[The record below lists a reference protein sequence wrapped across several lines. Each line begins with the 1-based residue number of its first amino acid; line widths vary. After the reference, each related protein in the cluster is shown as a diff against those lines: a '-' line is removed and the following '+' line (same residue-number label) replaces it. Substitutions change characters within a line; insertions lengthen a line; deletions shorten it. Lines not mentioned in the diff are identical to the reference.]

1 MIKHIVVWRLK
12 DRSKAESMK
21 AALEALPAA
30 IPQIRSFEVGICM
43 EPGES
48 LADIA
53 LVSTFE
59 SNADLQAY
67 VVHPA
72 HQKVVALIRELAAER
87 RVADYVV

>member
-1 MIKHIVVWRLK
+1 MIKHIVVWKLK
-12 DRSKAESMK
+12 DRSKAEFMK

-30 IPQIRSFEVGICM
+30 IPQIRAFEVGICM
-43 EPGES
+43 EAGES

-53 LVSTFE
+53 LVSTFD
-59 SNADLQAY
+59 SKADLQAY

-72 HQKVVALIRELAAER
+72 HQKVVAIIRELAAER